1 MVDVQNVRSAHGR
14 DAFIEELDEILD
26 SVYQRTKQVSEDFF
40 VSFANNPNSE
50 VLAAWLEPR
59 AWRHIESLFV
69 LNEGLRRYGLNL
81 ERKHISMLA
90 KKSHQ
95 HAQHYVLI
103 GKVIESL
110 GGTVPVS
117 VPEAL
122 RPWSEL
128 LWDCL
133 DRHPLA
139 AIAAAHCSEV
149 SATGSFQPLLAA
161 GKQHG
166 YDEVVKVYQTIE
178 TDETFFH
185 VGLARQVLATYA
197 ETKEDIAEALRAA
210 HEMHDI
216 AWNTFTPAEVLSLTR
231 GATNKN

>member
-1 MVDVQNVRSAHGR
+1 MVDVRNVRGAHGR
-14 DAFIEELDEILD
+14 DAFTEELDEILD
-26 SVYQRTKQVSEDFF
+26 SVYQHTRQVSEDFF
-40 VSFANNPNSE
+40 VSFATNPSSK

-69 LNEGLRRYGLNL
+69 LNEGLRRYGLGL
-81 ERKHISMLA
+81 QRKHISMLS

-95 HAQHYVLI
+95 HAQHFVMI

-110 GGTVPVS
+110 GGTVPDEL
-117 VPEAL
+117 PNAL
-122 RPWSEL
+122 VPWSTL

-166 YDEVVKVYQTIE
+166 YDEVVKVYQSIE

-185 VGLARQVLATYA
+185 VGLARQVLVTCA
-197 ETKEDIAEALRAA
+197 ETDNDVAEILEAA
-210 HEMHDI
+210 REMHDI
-216 AWNTFTPAEVLSLTR
+216 AWNTFTPADVMSLTEGDTSER
-231 GATNKN
+231 